1 MERLDGLLDFFSE
14 PVEGLHEL
22 LLLLGFAGAPVIV
35 VKFVNKGFVDVVD
48 DRVESKDC
56 VFTDFTEEH
65 LVVVGAGGGNWLAWR
80 DGASHKVDTLAL
92 NLFFFAISDEELVGA
107 AGDFGGLSRLLVG
120 FVGLL
125 EVDEDVGGACSFD
138 PILQDVFVLGV
149 REGL

>member
-48 DRVESKDC
+48 DRVECEDC
-56 VFTDFTEEH
+56 VLTDFTEKH

-92 NLFFFAISDEELVGA
+92 DLFFFAYKNSQR
-107 AGDFGGLSRLLVG
+107 FGGH
-120 FVGLL
+120 
-125 EVDEDVGGACSFD
+125 
-138 PILQDVFVLGV
+138 I
-149 REGL
+149 